1 MPPAPHNG
9 RARIRVAAAA
19 AAAALALTG
28 CQALEDVLDVLEEI
42 EAEAPSTG
50 APQSPGTDAG
60 AAEARQR
67 LDAMPIAEPAP
78 RGDYERDEFG
88 SGWIDTDG
96 NGCSTRND
104 ILARDLEDVE
114 FASDGCKVLSGT
126 LHDPYTGKT
135 IEFTSED
142 PQAVQIDHVVPL
154 SLAWRMGA
162 DGWDRDTRVE
172 FANDPGNLLASD
184 GPANR
189 EKSDSGPGEWQP
201 HEGFQCTYAV
211 IYIDVLYRY
220 DLPVS
225 DQDHK
230 GLSTM
235 LDTCA

>member
-19 AAAALALTG
+19 ATAALALTG

-42 EAEAPSTG
+42 EADAPSTG
-50 APQSPGTDAG
+50 APQSPGTDAE

-67 LDAMPIAEPAP
+67 LDAIPIAEPAP
-78 RGDYERDEFG
+78 RGDYERDQFG

-114 FASDGCKVLSGT
+114 FAPDGCKVLSGT

-142 PQAVQIDHVVPL
+142 PQAV
-154 SLAWRMGA
+154 
-162 DGWDRDTRVE
+162 
-172 FANDPGNLLASD
+172 
-184 GPANR
+184 
-189 EKSDSGPGEWQP
+189 
-201 HEGFQCTYAV
+201 
-211 IYIDVLYRY
+211 
-220 DLPVS
+220 
-225 DQDHK
+225 
-230 GLSTM
+230 
-235 LDTCA
+235 